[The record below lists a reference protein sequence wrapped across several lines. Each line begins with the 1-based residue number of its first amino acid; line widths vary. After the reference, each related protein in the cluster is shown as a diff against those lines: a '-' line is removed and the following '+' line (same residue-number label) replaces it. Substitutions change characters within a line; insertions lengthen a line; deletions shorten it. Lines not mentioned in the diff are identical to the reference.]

1 MDNTAPCS
9 TFSTRSNARR
19 AAEKMITAGIAPA
32 VDYGIKPRDDG
43 RFEIVWK
50 TGNGTPATTGEI
62 ETEITTATAAESSAA
77 TSEPALPAAPAA
89 TEAAEAAAAPEQ
101 PAAEAEAAPEPT
113 PAADAPIGAESEPAP
128 QGDQDPEVAAFETPR
143 LIAELERRGYRTT
156 QARQRRT
163 QRPVSAPRRSK
174 AAELNEAAARG
185 VTPTKPDVTSHAN
198 RHYQRRFDKLAEL
211 AAAADWDAV
220 AGYECNGINSY
231 AKMVRQYRDRL
242 VAAHKAQQ
250 AAATATE
257 QGAVL

>member
-19 AAEKMITAGIAPA
+19 AAEKMDHSRHRAGGRLRHQAARRWA
-32 VDYGIKPRDDG
+32 VRDRLEDRERDPG
-43 RFEIVWK
+43 H
-50 TGNGTPATTGEI
+50 GEI
-62 ETEITTATAAESSAA
+62 QTEITTATAAEPSAA

-113 PAADAPIGAESEPAP
+113 PAAAAPIGAESEPAP

-163 QRPVSAPRRSK
+163 QRPPAEQGGGARRGRSARR
-174 AAELNEAAARG
+174 
-185 VTPTKPDVTSHAN
+185 HAN
-198 RHYQRRFDKLAEL
+198 QAGRRLARQPSLPEALRQAGRTGRGHRLGRSGRLRAQRH
-211 AAAADWDAV
+211 
-220 AGYECNGINSY
+220 
-231 AKMVRQYRDRL
+231 
-242 VAAHKAQQ
+242 H
-250 AAATATE
+250 
-257 QGAVL
+257 